1 MIRSRHVFYLGGY
14 DPIDAAAQYRRF
26 SGQLKIFTRTWDVA
40 TELGELETPG
50 ATSCARWR
58 ISSSTS
64 HWEVDTVFDVML
76 WDDLVR
82 KDLSRPFFTR
92 ILKGSMHY
100 FDFIVSGASQRYF
113 AANWRYGFYYLY
125 PMLLSAVL
133 AGCAGFIGCKL
144 AAWSGLAGFRAV
156 VVEFPLGILM
166 FVGLLRLVGERLR
179 ILSLL
184 DLWSF
189 THDYIRGSRPD
200 LEERLDQF
208 ANLLIE
214 HARGRTAEEI
224 IIVGHSLGAMLAVDV
239 VSRALGLDP
248 DFASV
253 GTSVCVLTVGATI
266 PKVVL
271 HQKAG
276 QRRGAIAVVAA
287 EAAIAWWEIH
297 SIEDCISFY
306 KFHPVELRRIDRE
319 WSRSKPHI
327 RKFPLRRMLRPA
339 TYNRYRFHFLRLHYQ
354 IVMANDARSKY
365 DFFLAL
371 CGPIEFVRWII
382 ATGGLLDFVAPD
394 GTWRLADDEPFP
406 AQQPQGVA

>member
-14 DPIDAAAQYRRF
+14 DPVDATAQYHRF
-26 SGQLKIFTRTWDVA
+26 SRQLKIFTRTWDIAV
-40 TELGELETPG
+40 ELGELEPPD

-58 ISSSTS
+58 INSRTS
-64 HWEVDTVFDVML
+64 DWHVNAVFDVML

-82 KDLSRPFFTR
+82 KDLSQPFFAR
-92 ILKGSMHY
+92 IRKGSLHY
-100 FDFIVSGASQRYF
+100 FDFIVSGALQRYF

-125 PMLLSAVL
+125 PMLLSAML
-133 AGCAGFIGCKL
+133 AGCAGFVAYKL

-156 VVEFPLGILM
+156 VVGLPLGVFV

-189 THDYIRGSRPD
+189 TYDYIRGSRPD

-208 ANLLIE
+208 AKLLIE
-214 HARGRTAEEI
+214 HARGRTADEI

-239 VSRALGLDP
+239 VSRALCLDP
-248 DFASV
+248 GFASV

-271 HQKAG
+271 HEKAG
-276 QRRGAIAVVAA
+276 QRRSAIAIVAA
-287 EAAIAWWEIH
+287 EASIAWWEIH
-297 SIEDCISFY
+297 SIEDYISFY
-306 KFHPVELRRIDRE
+306 KFHPVELRRIDRQLP
-319 WSRSKPHI
+319 RGKPNI

-365 DFFLAL
+365 DFFLAV

-382 ATGGLLDFVAPD
+382 APGGLLDFVAPD
-394 GTWRLADDEPFP
+394 GTLRC
-406 AQQPQGVA
+406 